1 MFREYEICG
10 CRLRYNAC
18 VLGYL
23 TTLSEPAMSSF
34 CMGYALLT
42 SQTNT
47 YICAQIY
54 KTYHH
59 SENICDRE
67 YTVTSAVQ
75 ILMQDKSQA

>member
-1 MFREYEICG
+1 MRD
-10 CRLRYNAC
+10 LH
-18 VLGYL
+18 LK
-23 TTLSEPAMSSF
+23 
-34 CMGYALLT
+34 
-42 SQTNT
+42 QTQ

-75 ILMQDKSQA
+75 IVMQDKSQA